1 MSDLKACPFC
11 GKPFVIIKSPT
22 GGYML
27 KHTVENC
34 PIYANGKTGPV
45 YPRKNDLIDELNA
58 RPLEDAAN
66 ARAEAA
72 EARAERL
79 QKRLDELTALAED
92 MVNTINYGWNGEKL
106 LTALAKW
113 RGKCIAEDAIDKAT
127 NALKG
132 GEE

>member
-1 MSDLKACPFC
+1 MNYSNGRMWDEHDKAMSRITDL
-11 GKPFVIIKSPT
+11 
-22 GGYML
+22 
-27 KHTVENC
+27 EE
-34 PIYANGKTGPV
+34 
-45 YPRKNDLIDELNA
+45 EL
-58 RPLEDAAN
+58 EKAN

-92 MVNTINYGWNGEKL
+92 MVNTINYGWHGEKL
-106 LTALAKW
+106 LIALAEW